1 MFKLCLRSKWGFPK
15 DWSNWN
21 PGKYKEGEFWILLI
35 GSYRYT
41 IGLFWF
47 WQVSIGD
54 NCKVPVTQPCARC
67 YTSYLY
73 ALACFSV
80 LWSNFIGYI
89 GPYLRKNKKT
99 GEVAQQ
105 TWHLSLDPGIDG
117 GRNELIHKSCPALMC
132 TMAREHIVYTY
143 IHYNNKFKKLML
155 LGFENFM
162 LPQYLLL

>member
-1 MFKLCLRSKWGFPK
+1 MFKLCLRSEWGFPK

-21 PGKYKEGEFWILLI
+21 PGKYKEGEFWVLLI
-35 GSYRYT
+35 GSYRCT

-47 WQVSIGD
+47 WQVSTVK
-54 NCKVPVTQPCARC
+54 CQLLSPVLGAILVT
-67 YTSYLY
+67 LY

-105 TWHLSLDPGIDG
+105 TWHRSLDPRIDG
-117 GRNELIHKSCPALMC
+117 GRNELTGKSCPDLKC

-143 IHYNNKFKKLML
+143 IHYNNKLKKLML